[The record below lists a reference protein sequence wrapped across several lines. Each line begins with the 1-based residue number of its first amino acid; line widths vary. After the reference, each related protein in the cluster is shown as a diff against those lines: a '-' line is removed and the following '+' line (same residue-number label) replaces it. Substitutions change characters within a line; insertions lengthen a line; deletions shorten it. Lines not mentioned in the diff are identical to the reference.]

1 MRKAGGTTLRTAL
14 EKLYFDKRLEIL
26 VRQKDGKT
34 QNLGG
39 FTLHHQVS
47 IPYLQSIFNS
57 FFFLNSLS
65 TLLLPT

>member
-34 QNLGG
+34 HGRQRR
-39 FTLHHQVS
+39 QKAC
-47 IPYLQSIFNS
+47 
-57 FFFLNSLS
+57 
-65 TLLLPT
+65 